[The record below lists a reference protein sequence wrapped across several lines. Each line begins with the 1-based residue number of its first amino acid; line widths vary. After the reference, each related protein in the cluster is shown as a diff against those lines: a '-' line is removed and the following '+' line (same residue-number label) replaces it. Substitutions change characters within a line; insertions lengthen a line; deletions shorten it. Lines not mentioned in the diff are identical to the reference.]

1 MSKFSLKFLLLFGI
15 SVIAFS
21 TVYAAV
27 PAGYYYFAKNKKKAE
42 LKTAL
47 HTYCAP
53 MKEFEYGSGPGFTWE
68 GFYYT
73 DRNADNSVIDMYSN
87 TVRTFSG
94 FSSIEGMH
102 IEHSFP
108 KSWWGAYD
116 NNAYKDLFHLY
127 PADATTNITKSNLPL
142 GEVTGTPTLDNGV
155 SKIGTN
161 GFQSTYTE
169 NCFEP
174 ANEYKGDF
182 ARSYFYIS
190 TIYENFS
197 QLWQS
202 PMLNNNTY
210 PVWKPW
216 ALDLLLK
223 WHRQDPVS
231 AKELKR
237 IETIYGIQ
245 GNRNPFIDYPDLAEY
260 IWGADSTKVYPFPD
274 ETEAFLLTPRRG
286 TTMDFGVILQND
298 TRSQVLHI
306 QGVNISSNVQVSL
319 IKNNPT
325 LSLSTLTVPMT
336 NALNGIDL
344 TITFTPTTSGVVRD
358 TLLVQGGGLTE
369 SLRIPI
375 KALASADFIT
385 LEPTEISPVGGTLQ
399 WISDPLAT
407 DYHLK
412 VFQGEQRA
420 GDLIIATYVE
430 GSSWNKALEIYN
442 GTGKAVDLSKY
453 SIQKQANGAGDFG
466 SGIQL
471 SGTLQNSSSYV
482 LVNSR
487 CTTTALTALAQ
498 RLDSLINFNGNDA
511 VALVRSGVIIDQI
524 GIADAGASVIWGE
537 NLTFQ
542 RKSTVTHPASKF
554 NQNEW
559 TTMPIDSYSMLGN
572 HQMAFLLS
580 EPIILQDVMTG
591 KTTSYPVQN
600 LSPLNTYTYS
610 VEAIKTDG
618 NSAAIN
624 TMQLH
629 TTALDIPILM
639 LATDINTNGF
649 TANWE
654 ETLHATG
661 YLVNVLEISGQAD
674 TTVVEGFDNVGS
686 NGKPLPTGWSGTA
699 SGTYTS
705 EASKGIAIP
714 SMNLKV
720 AGEILH
726 TKTYTNPVS
735 KLTYMYRYASASVG
749 SSFVVYGFNGSD
761 SVRIDSIPYAGTTS
775 KLNPVY
781 TFTPSQ
787 NFTAFSFKFNKVGG
801 GNIAIDD
808 VTATYGSQKTII
820 VQKDIPT
827 TTTHI
832 DISGLNE
839 NNLYYYNVRSTLG
852 TAVSLPSETIA
863 VQTLLNNK
871 INQNTTSFI
880 KIIPEKDHISIIG
893 LRGDERIQ
901 IYSLTGICVYQTKAN
916 ANQMNIPFQQN
927 GIFIVHVQNN
937 QSTFTGKFL
946 K

>member
-1 MSKFSLKFLLLFGI
+1 MSKFSFRFLLLLGI
-15 SVIAFS
+15 SIIAFS

-27 PAGYYYFAKNKKKAE
+27 PAGYYYYAKNKKKAE

-53 MKEFEYGSGPGFTWE
+53 MKELDYGSGPGFTWE

-73 DRNADNSVIDMYSN
+73 DRNADNSVMDMYSN

-94 FSSIEGMH
+94 FSSIEGLH

-161 GFQSTYTE
+161 GFQLTYTE
-169 NCFEP
+169 KCFEP
-174 ANEYKGDF
+174 ADEYKGDF

-190 TIYENFS
+190 TIYENYS
-197 QLWQS
+197 ELWQS

-216 ALDLLLK
+216 AVDLLLK
-223 WHRQDPVS
+223 WHHQDPVS

-237 IETIYGIQ
+237 IETIYNIQ
-245 GNRNPFIDYPDLAEY
+245 GNRNPFIDFPDLAEY
-260 IWGADSTKVYPFPD
+260 IWGADSTKIYPFPE

-286 TTMDFGVILQND
+286 ITMDFGVILQND

-306 QGVNISSNVQVSL
+306 QGVNISSNVQLSL
-319 IKNNPT
+319 IKNNT
-325 LSLSTLTVPMT
+325 TISLSTTTVPMA

-344 TITFTPTTSGVVRD
+344 TITFTPTTSGVIRD

-412 VFQGEQRA
+412 VFQVEQHA

-430 GSSWNKALEIYN
+430 GNSWNKALEIYN

-453 SIQKQANGAGDFG
+453 SLQKQANGAGDFG

-487 CTTTALTALAQ
+487 CTTTALTGLAQ

-524 GIADAGASVIWGE
+524 GITDAGASVIWGE
-537 NLTFQ
+537 DLTFK
-542 RKSTVTHPASKF
+542 RKSTVTHPTSKF

-559 TTMPIDSYSMLGN
+559 TTLPIDSYSMLGN

-580 EPIILQDVMTG
+580 EPIIYQDVMTG
-591 KTTSYPVQN
+591 KTTSYEVQN

-610 VEAIKTDG
+610 VEAIKTSG
-618 NSAAIN
+618 NTAAIN

-639 LATDINTNGF
+639 LATDIHSSGF

-654 ETLHATG
+654 ETLFATG
-661 YLVNVLEISGQAD
+661 YLVNVFELSGQAD
-674 TTVVEGFDNVGS
+674 TTVVEGFDTVGS
-686 NGKPLPTGWSGTA
+686 NGTPLPSGWSGTA
-699 SGTYTS
+699 SGNYTGTGS
-705 EASKGIAIP
+705 TGQASPSIALKLDERLQTKEYSAPVKMFTFMYKFASSSP
-714 SMNLKV
+714 SSS
-720 AGEILH
+720 II
-726 TKTYTNPVS
+726 VS
-735 KLTYMYRYASASVG
+735 AKS
-749 SSFVVYGFNGSD
+749 NGNWIK
-761 SVRIDSIPYAGTTS
+761 IDSINYQNITRAYPKYS
-775 KLNPVY
+775 
-781 TFTPSQ
+781 FDPSQ
-787 NFTAFSFKFNKVGG
+787 IISSFLLKYNKVGG
-801 GNIAIDD
+801 GNISIDD
-808 VTATYGSQKTII
+808 VEATYGSQKTNI

-852 TAVSLPSETIA
+852 NAVSLPSETIA

-871 INQNTTSFI
+871 INQNTTSSV
-880 KIIPEKDHISIIG
+880 KIIPKKDRISIIG
-893 LRGDERIQ
+893 LRGDETIQ
-901 IYSLTGICVYQTKAN
+901 IFSLTGICQYQTKAN
-916 ANQMNIPFQQN
+916 SSQMNIPFQQN
-927 GIFIVHVQNN
+927 GIFIVHIQNN
-937 QSTFTGKFL
+937 QATFTGKFL